1 MEEMTEI
8 KNEKQHKEAMYI
20 VSGLIYSNEPEDIKE
35 FERIVKLIT
44 DYEEKIKYY
53 KK

>member
-1 MEEMTEI
+1 MEKIKQVTTE
-8 KNEKQHKEAMYI
+8 EEHKIAMN
-20 VSGLIYSNEPEDIKE
+20 VVATLIYSNEKEDIKE

-44 DYEEKIKYY
+44 DYEEEIKYY